1 VTDLSQ
7 LGMRGKLRDTVRKIV
22 SQPHGLFL
30 VCGPTGSGKSTTLCA
45 CLFQIDRKQKNV
57 ITVEDPVEYH
67 IDHVTQI
74 EVNVKA
80 GKTFANE
87 LRSILRQDPDVILIG
102 EVRDEETA
110 EIACKAAQTG
120 HMVFSTVHSNDA
132 VGAINRLVEYVKPFQ
147 IASAL
152 SGILSQRLVRKLCP
166 KCKIAYRPNPELLK
180 KMNLPADKIKAF
192 YRAPKADERPE
203 PCENCS
209 GTGYRGRTG
218 VFELLV
224 VNERLRELIRDGFN
238 AEAVKQ
244 EAVKNGMVYLQHDG
258 MRVVIE
264 GNTSIDEIMR
274 VAK

>member
-1 VTDLSQ
+1 
-7 LGMRGKLRDTVRKIV
+7 
-22 SQPHGLFL
+22 
-30 VCGPTGSGKSTTLCA
+30 
-45 CLFQIDRKQKNV
+45 
-57 ITVEDPVEYH
+57 TVEDPVEYH

-166 KCKIAYRPNPELLK
+166 RCKVAYRPNPELLK
-180 KMNLPADKIKAF
+180 RMNLPADKIKAF
-192 YRAPKADERPE
+192 YRPPKKDECPE
-203 PCENCS
+203 PCENCA
-209 GTGYRGRTG
+209 GTGYRGRNG
-218 VFELLV
+218 VFELLIA
-224 VNERLRELIRDGFN
+224 NERMRELIRDNFN
-238 AEAVKQ
+238 AEAVKH

-264 GNTSIDEIMR
+264 GDPSIDEIMR
-274 VAK
+274 VSK